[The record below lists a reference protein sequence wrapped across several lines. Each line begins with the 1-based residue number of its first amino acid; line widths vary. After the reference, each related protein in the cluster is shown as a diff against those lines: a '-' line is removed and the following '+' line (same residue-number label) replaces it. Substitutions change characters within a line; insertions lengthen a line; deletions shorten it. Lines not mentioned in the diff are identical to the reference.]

1 MGQKGRKSKTHSG
14 LDYETR
20 KSDKDFHEGGHDIKK
35 ARRPYHKAKGANG
48 GDVLHQSRWAP
59 IQNRGFGKGDEG
71 EQRRA
76 TRGAKI
82 VDINEMN
89 SLRKWRK
96 RKGFAPRNFHGYRGA
111 V

>member
-35 ARRPYHKAKGANG
+35 ARRPYHKAKGAKGANG

-82 VDINEMN
+82 
-89 SLRKWRK
+89 
-96 RKGFAPRNFHGYRGA
+96 APTIPNNNNMPPPLLELLLLLPPPP
-111 V
+111 